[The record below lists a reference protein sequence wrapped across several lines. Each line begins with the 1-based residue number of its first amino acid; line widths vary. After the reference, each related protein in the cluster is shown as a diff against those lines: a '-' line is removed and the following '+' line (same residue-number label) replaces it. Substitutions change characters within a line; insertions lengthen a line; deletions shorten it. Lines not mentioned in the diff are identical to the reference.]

1 MKRKQLFTV
10 ILATIML
17 LSTVTKINSSARET
31 TAEGSGTP
39 PAIQQTE
46 IPEATETPSPSETS
60 EAPQATENPEE
71 SPSAETPAVPSST
84 VTPAPPQPTGT
95 PKTTRKPATTGEIA
109 KGWWERKNGKRYY
122 RLEDG
127 TYLKGVVKIKKR
139 IFAFSSKGSDTT
151 PSRLLTG
158 KKDRVL
164 KIKGKKYHVD
174 KKGLALKGW
183 YLKGKHLYYFN
194 GKLHCAITNRTVQK
208 IRLNKSGYAIQ
219 DANSDAKIE
228 AMKVIQEITDPWDSK
243 SRKLSKAF
251 SYITHPRKWRYL
263 PKYPNMHE
271 ASWPR
276 KLGADMLHT
285 HSGNCYGFACGFAA
299 LAKEIGYQPQIIC
312 GRVRGSRDRAADGF
326 TRHAVVR
333 INGRYYDPEGWWKGF
348 VHARGSAH
356 YPIAIKII
364 KAVPF

>member
-1 MKRKQLFTV
+1 
-10 ILATIML
+10 ML
-17 LSTVTKINSSARET
+17 LPTVTKVNSSARES
-31 TAEGSGTP
+31 TAKGTGTL

-46 IPEATETPSPSETS
+46 MPKATETPSSSETS
-60 EAPQATENPEE
+60 EVPPATESPEA
-71 SPSAETPAVPSST
+71 SPFTETPAAPQST
-84 VTPAPPQPTGT
+84 LPPGSPQPTGT
-95 PKTTRKPATTGEIA
+95 PKATRKPATAKEIA

-139 IFAFSSKGSDTT
+139 IFAFSSIGSDTT

-158 KKDRVL
+158 HKDRVL
-164 KIKGKKYHVD
+164 KINGKKYHVD
-174 KKGLALKGW
+174 KKGLTLKGW
-183 YLKGKHLYYFN
+183 HLEGRHLYCFN
-194 GKLHCAITNRTVQK
+194 GKLNRAITNRTVQK
-208 IRLNKSGYAIQ
+208 IRLNKSGYALR

-228 AMKVIQEITDPWDSK
+228 AMKVIQQITDPWDSK
-243 SRKLSKAF
+243 SQKLRKAF
-251 SYITHPRKWRYL
+251 DYITSPRKWRYL

-299 LAKEIGYQPQIIC
+299 LAKEIGYQPKIIC

-348 VHARGSAH
+348 VHARGSAR
-356 YPIAIKII
+356 YPMAIKII